1 MKIEL
6 KPGEQEIKSS
16 AANLQRGRETVGG
29 KLYLT
34 NQRLAFASH
43 KFNVQAGP
51 TDIALDA
58 IAETQLAW
66 TKFLNAIP
74 LTPNSLAVFTA
85 DGTEYRF
92 VLNGRKKWQEAIESA
107 RPKAR

>member
-1 MKIEL
+1 MKLEL
-6 KPGEQEIKSS
+6 KPGEQEMRSGG
-16 AANLQRGRETVGG
+16 ANLQRGRETVGG

-43 KFNVQAGP
+43 KFNAQAGP

-58 IAETQLAW
+58 IAETQLVW

-74 LTPNSLAVFTA
+74 LTPNSLAVFST
-85 DGTEYRF
+85 DGTESRF

-107 RPKAR
+107 RPHTR